1 MIASYIVQFYVNNT
15 LLTTSEELCQHEA
28 YTVAAPKD
36 AFVQSPENRWH
47 LMERCIALEAIKKL
61 FVGETLRVAWQESI
75 DMLDTE
81 YILIRRYS

>member
-1 MIASYIVQFYVNNT
+1 VNNT

-47 LMERCIALEAIKKL
+47 LIERITALDILKRL
-61 FVGETLRVAWQESI
+61 FVGETLKVAWQESI

-81 YILIRRYS
+81 YVLIRRYS